1 MERKFRSIK
10 QIIRQPDGTENY
22 NEHYTPTEKLSKYMK
37 EPVMG
42 ANVDPEL
49 VACRFKWDYP
59 IINLMSGHVRT
70 CCRVPK
76 QVITDSDIE
85 KYGTDVVMNLPYEQ
99 DRRRE
104 KILGVTHKDCESC
117 VRLMWNE
124 AEPPRAGFQNFVND
138 WLIDTNKAYPHKV
151 ANTKKWYLDNVPQT
165 AEALPYN
172 HPLLRSDKPEM
183 LEIVLGNV
191 CDLKCT
197 YCSVHYSSQW
207 ATELMKFGEINKA
220 DMEKHMPT
228 APEKLQKV
236 FWEWFYD
243 VGRHTSQTINILGG
257 EPTYMPQFYD
267 VLDKLTE
274 AYRDLGKQDRHVE
287 LGVLS
292 NMNTSAHYMDK
303 FLSKLPE
310 LTKYIFLRLQP
321 SMEAMGPRAE
331 YIRYGLDW
339 TRFEHNIRRI
349 LSERTKYGLS
359 EKNFG
364 MGFQIALNTFSVSSL
379 PGFVKW
385 VDSLINEYNF
395 ELGLMKNVVSFP
407 RHHNPH
413 ILTPDYVKYLVEAH
427 DFIQKNYEKNDRVI
441 KKLAQEKHIYDHGSW
456 ESYNRDLLDGLI
468 HSVGSEQR
476 SQYDIDSRAHFFE
489 FIQKM
494 KQRRGVEFAEVYP
507 EMKEFFYLTQGAFK
521 LSLLEKHTNKG

>member
-1 MERKFRSIK
+1 MERKFRTVK
-10 QIIRQPDGTENY
+10 QFVRQPDGSEDY
-22 NEHYTPTEKLSKYMK
+22 NAQYTPKENIHSYMK

-42 ANVDPEL
+42 AKVDPEL

-59 IINLMSGHVRT
+59 IVNLMSGHVRT

-76 QVITDSDIE
+76 QVITESDIE
-85 KYGTDVVMNLPYEQ
+85 KYGTDVIMNLPYEQ

-104 KILGVTHKDCESC
+104 KLLGYTHVDCESC
-117 VRLMWNE
+117 VRLMWND
-124 AEPPRAGFQNFVND
+124 AVPPRGGFQNFVND

-151 ANTKKWYLDNVPQT
+151 ANTKKWYLDHVPQK
-165 AEALPYN
+165 AEELPFN

-183 LEIVLGNV
+183 LEIVLGNI

-197 YCSVHYSSQW
+197 YCSMHYSSQW
-207 ATELMKFGEINKA
+207 VTELVKFGEVPKE
-220 DMEKHMPT
+220 DVDKHMPT
-228 APEKLQKV
+228 APEKLTKV

-243 VGRHTSQTINILGG
+243 VGRYSSQTINILGG

-274 AYRDLGKQDRHVE
+274 AYRDLGKQDRHIE

-310 LTKYIFLRLQP
+310 LTKYVFLRLQP
-321 SMEAMGPRAE
+321 SMEAIGPRAE
-331 YIRYGLDW
+331 YIRYGLSW
-339 TRFEHNIRRI
+339 ERFEGNIRRI
-349 LSERTKYGLS
+349 LRERSKYNLS
-359 EKNFG
+359 EANFG
-364 MGFQIALNTFSVSSL
+364 IGFQIALNTFSVTSL
-379 PGFVKW
+379 PAFIKW

-413 ILTPDYVKYLVEAH
+413 ILTPDFVKYFIEARDFVE
-427 DFIQKNYEKNDRVI
+427 KNAEKNDRVI
-441 KKLAQEKHIYDHGSW
+441 TKLAREKHIYDHGSW
-456 ESYNRDLLDGLI
+456 ASYNRELLDGLV
-468 HSVGSEQR
+468 HSIGSEHR
-476 SQYDIDSRAHFFE
+476 SQYDIDSRPIFFE
-489 FIQKM
+489 FTEKM
-494 KQRRGVEFAEVYP
+494 KDRRGADFLKTYP
-507 EMKEFFYLTQGAFK
+507 EMKEFFELCFK
-521 LSLLEKHTNKG
+521 MYRHGVFAEHVQKK